1 MKLQMAVITA
11 HWHAF
16 CKHFFF
22 LKAHTHRSALLHGL
36 KVSSKPSLSNYRDM
50 ARARAGAPAKLWV
63 QEVQPALS
71 RSERSRTLG
80 LAQGLGISL
89 YACIYV

>member
-1 MKLQMAVITA
+1 MKLQMAMITD
-11 HWHAF
+11 HWHVF

-22 LKAHTHRSALLHGL
+22 FESSDTSVCLAAWPEG
-36 KVSSKPSLSNYRDM
+36 SSKPSLSNYHDM
-50 ARARAGAPAKLWV
+50 ARARAGAPAKPWV

-71 RSERSRTLG
+71 KSERSR
-80 LAQGLGISL
+80 ALGISL